1 MAENTEV
8 QMSGTAGGLVE
19 FLDWTA
25 RTGLFASNTAAS
37 YRTAVT
43 KVLEIDG
50 ETWPSIV
57 VLELDVEKQIERFTR
72 LRASRYNPQSIGT
85 YGNRFRA
92 AIEHYRRYLDDPKS
106 FRGGQVKLVPG
117 KAREV
122 GGEEKG
128 KASGKASAR
137 NKGKSQGD
145 KKVDQKELIEYPF
158 PLSDGTLA
166 KVWLPRVFRR
176 DDATRFAQFV
186 SSLAVDPL
194 LELPA
199 GTDS

>member
-8 QMSGTAGGLVE
+8 QMNGTAAGLME

-25 RTGLFASNTAAS
+25 RTGLFSSNTAAS

-50 ETWPSIV
+50 ETWTDIV
-57 VLELDVEKQIERFTR
+57 ISELDIEQQIERFTR
-72 LRASRYNPQSIGT
+72 LRASRYNPKSIGT

-92 AIEHYRRYLDDPKS
+92 AIEHYQRYLDEPKN
-106 FRGGQVKLVPG
+106 FRGGQVRLP
-117 KAREV
+117 KAKATE
-122 GGEEKG
+122 GGGDEKG
-128 KASGKASAR
+128 RPSNKSSAR
-137 NKGKSQGD
+137 GKTKTHTG
-145 KKVDQKELIEYPF
+145 KNVDQEELIEYPF

-166 KVWLPRVFRR
+166 KVLLPRVFRR

-186 SSLAVDPL
+186 SSLAVDPIL
-194 LELPA
+194 QLHA
-199 GTDS
+199 GPGS